1 MLLPVEIARFNRPQR
16 RLVSVALILA
26 SRRTAVSCYGAL
38 RSPDF
43 PPADCSAD
51 DRLEKFRS
59 QGMHFTRFI
68 AAFQAR
74 TDFHPHRPLPRN
86 FDYPLAITIGFIYI
100 FVHLPRSPAKQ
111 GCKRHND
118 INPTSQSSL
127 LEKRHH
133 RPSCRC
139 RSARPHLSRLSE
151 PASRR
156 LFWHFVKLRAD
167 VLL

>member
-59 QGMHFTRFI
+59 QGMHSTRFI

-100 FVHLPRSPAKQ
+100 FVYLPRSPAKQ
-111 GCKRHND
+111 GCKRQPNKP
-118 INPTSQSSL
+118 IFITGEKTSQAFVPLPFCPSSSITPFRTCFQAAFL
-127 LEKRHH
+127 ALTFF
-133 RPSCRC
+133 S
-139 RSARPHLSRLSE
+139 SSR
-151 PASRR
+151 AT
-156 LFWHFVKLRAD
+156 
-167 VLL
+167 

>member
-111 GCKRHND
+111 SCKRHND

-127 LEKRHH
+127 LEKRKLFKNPCSQAELNKIVPFGFSLQ
-133 RPSCRC
+133 RQKMVFFLPS
-139 RSARPHLSRLSE
+139 
-151 PASRR
+151 
-156 LFWHFVKLRAD
+156 K
-167 VLL
+167 